1 MVHYEQVFGNVF
13 KRKESKCCAVLMKY
27 RPKVKGEHVITLQI
41 AQQLKAKNVVMIKV
55 NFHLLQILQ
64 MNLLCVKHQSESSN
78 QLAFHLSAYIHL

>member
-1 MVHYEQVFGNVF
+1 MLRYEQVFGNVF
-13 KRKESKCCAVLMKY
+13 KTRESKCCAVLMKY

>member
-1 MVHYEQVFGNVF
+1 MLHYEQVFGNVF
-13 KRKESKCCAVLMKY
+13 KRKERKCCAVLMKY